1 MTAPVPSRRRMLSL
15 AACVMPLTGCSLL
28 FAQPASRLYRLAPQ
42 TEGVPNLRPV
52 HQQLVI
58 VLPVSPQSLDTDRI
72 ALTRNRTTLD
82 YFADASWTDRTP
94 VLLQGLLIRAFED
107 SGRII
112 AVGRDSTGLTP
123 DYLLET
129 ELREFEARYGEAGSQ
144 PPTVTVSLVAKLV
157 KMPDRHI
164 IDSIRVGEQA
174 SAARNDLASIVVAF
188 DTAVGKVLTQVVVW
202 TLQIM
207 ARGR

>member
-1 MTAPVPSRRRMLSL
+1 MIRPVLSRRRILSS
-15 AACVMPLTGCSLL
+15 AACLMPLTGCSLL
-28 FAQPASRLYRLAPQ
+28 FAQPTPQLYRLAPQ
-42 TEGVPNLRPV
+42 TEAAPNERPV

-82 YFADASWTDRTP
+82 YFAAASWTDRSP

-112 AVGRDSTGLTP
+112 GVGRDSSGLTP

-129 ELREFEARYGEAGSQ
+129 DLREFEAHYGEAGNQ
-144 PPTVTVSLVAKLV
+144 LPTVTVSLVAKLV

-164 IDSIRVGEQA
+164 IGSLRVAEQDP
-174 SAARNDLASIVVAF
+174 AARNDLTSIVDAF
-188 DTAVGKVLTQVVVW
+188 DRAIAKVLTHVIDW
-202 TLQIM
+202 TLQVM

>member
-1 MTAPVPSRRRMLSL
+1 MPDAPHRVQSIVHPARV
-15 AACVMPLTGCSLL
+15 AAISIG
-28 FAQPASRLYRLAPQ
+28 ASNGSCANQRL
-42 TEGVPNLRPV
+42 V

-82 YFADASWTDRTP
+82 YFAGANWTDRTP
-94 VLLQGLLIRAFED
+94 LLLQGLLIRAFED

-112 AVGRDSTGLTP
+112 GVGRDSSGLTP

-129 ELREFEARYGEAGSQ
+129 DLREFEARYGETGGQ
-144 PPTVTVSLVAKLV
+144 LPTVTVSLVAKLI

-164 IDSIRVGEQA
+164 IGSIHAADRVP
-174 SAARNDLASIVVAF
+174 AARNDLASIVDAF
-188 DTAVGKVLTQVVVW
+188 DTAVGEVLTQVVVW
-202 TLQIM
+202 TLQVM

>member
-42 TEGVPNLRPV
+42 TEGVPNSRPV

-72 ALTRNRTTLD
+72 ALTRNRDNARLFRGCESGPIAPP
-82 YFADASWTDRTP
+82 YS
-94 VLLQGLLIRAFED
+94 LQGLLIRAFED

-112 AVGRDSTGLTP
+112 AVGRDLTGLTP

-144 PPTVTVSLVAKLV
+144 PPTVDGEFGRQAGQDARSPHYRQHTRRPNRRLRRATISRALSMHL
-157 KMPDRHI
+157 
-164 IDSIRVGEQA
+164 IRP
-174 SAARNDLASIVVAF
+174 SARFLPRSSS
-188 DTAVGKVLTQVVVW
+188 
-202 TLQIM
+202 
-207 ARGR
+207 GRFR

>member
-1 MTAPVPSRRRMLSL
+1 MTRPVLTRRRILSSC
-15 AACVMPLTGCSLL
+15 ACLVPLTGCSLL
-28 FAQPASRLYRLAPQ
+28 FAQPTPQLYRLAPQ
-42 TEGVPNLRPV
+42 TGAAPNQRPV
-52 HQQLVI
+52 PQQLVI

-82 YFADASWTDRTP
+82 YFAGASWTDRTP

-112 AVGRDSTGLTP
+112 GVGRDSSGLSP

-129 ELREFEARYGEAGSQ
+129 DLREFEARYGEAGN
-144 PPTVTVSLVAKLV
+144 PLLPIVTVTLVAKLV

-164 IDSIRVGEQA
+164 IGSKHIAEQA
-174 SAARNDLASIVVAF
+174 PVARNDIASIVDAF
-188 DTAVGKVLTQVVVW
+188 DTAIGKVLTQVVDW
-202 TLQIM
+202 TLQVM
-207 ARGR
+207 AR